1 MAFKRL
7 LLSPVEDMAGR
18 GGGEVG
24 SGGGGAPAVGEGG
37 GGGEVGSGGGGA
49 VGGGEGGDGAIVG
62 I

>member
-24 SGGGGAPAVGEGG
+24 SGGGGA
-37 GGGEVGSGGGGA
+37 

>member
-7 LLSPVEDMAGR
+7 LLSPVEDVAGR

-24 SGGGGAPAVGEGG
+24 RGGGAFGGGEGG
-37 GGGEVGSGGGGA
+37 GGGA
-49 VGGGEGGDGAIVG
+49 AMVG